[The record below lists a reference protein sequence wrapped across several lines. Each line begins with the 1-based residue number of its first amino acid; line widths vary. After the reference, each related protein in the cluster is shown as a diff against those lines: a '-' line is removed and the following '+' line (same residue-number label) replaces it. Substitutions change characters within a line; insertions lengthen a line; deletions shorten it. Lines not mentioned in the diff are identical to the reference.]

1 MAAWAWLAG
10 WAQGRRGCQ
19 PFPKHQPGCVAP
31 CAGKAGLCRE
41 TRDNL
46 SASLPLKL
54 AILVFFPI
62 FPLIPDSLFPRLTCP
77 QSISDAG
84 YWMW

>member
-19 PFPKHQPGCVAP
+19 PFPKHQPGCVAL